1 MAGATQTGGDQV
13 LATTQTGSGGQF
25 SFTSL
30 PISLKYLLGHH
41 KTQPDL
47 QAQVLAG
54 GQFLAASPV
63 SYSAPQTVVLN
74 VVLPAGSAG
83 LPSEYETLTA
93 NLGAAYPGSLG
104 ALQEGNGQSDITYLA
119 NKTGWDA
126 RAVALAAL
134 ADQFSQITA
143 PNDPPAA
150 DPAQTAAWPLPTSSL
165 QPEFYYALFRAG
177 LPAST
182 DTLFQADPGTV
193 QAIWQQATAQGVIPQ
208 SLAGDIPGAVQS
220 FQVLSAARVLT
231 AAPAAGVSTLQEML
245 QPTLPEAIQQRQ
257 FAQLYAQHQGDWASF
272 WPEAERLFGAAA
284 TAQLQLTGQLYA
296 LTVNN
301 QPLVSAL
308 MTAEAGAPLTSA
320 QDLAARGYYTAGKW
334 APLIGSSIPPGIPG
348 ADADEQASNYA
359 QLLAAQVRIA
369 FPTAVLADQVAQGTL
384 PVTGTAQTATEVA
397 GFLTANQG
405 QFEIGAEP
413 VEAYLARTGLTG
425 TPAAVVTEV
434 KRLQRAYQLTPDDA
448 SLGVLLRHN
457 LDSAFAVTRY
467 DAEGFTRAFASQL
480 GGPDAAAAIHARAR
494 QIFAATLSVAVAY
507 LGGRIAPGLGG
518 QAPVQYGYPPPAAVA
533 APSPAVAAPRSRIS
547 SGPSTTAAARTA
559 ARS

>member
-1 MAGATQTGGDQV
+1 M
-13 LATTQTGSGGQF
+13 
-25 SFTSL
+25 
-30 PISLKYLLGHH
+30 
-41 KTQPDL
+41 
-47 QAQVLAG
+47 
-54 GQFLAASPV
+54 
-63 SYSAPQTVVLN
+63 
-74 VVLPAGSAG
+74 
-83 LPSEYETLTA
+83 
-93 NLGAAYPGSLG
+93 
-104 ALQEGNGQSDITYLA
+104 
-119 NKTGWDA
+119 
-126 RAVALAAL
+126 
-134 ADQFSQITA
+134 
-143 PNDPPAA
+143 
-150 DPAQTAAWPLPTSSL
+150 
-165 QPEFYYALFRAG
+165 
-177 LPAST
+177 
-182 DTLFQADPGTV
+182 
-193 QAIWQQATAQGVIPQ
+193 
-208 SLAGDIPGAVQS
+208 QS
-220 FQVLSAARVLT
+220 FQALSAARVLT

-272 WPEAERLFGAAA
+272 WPAAERLFGAAA
-284 TAQLQLTGQLYA
+284 TAQLQMTGQLYA

-308 MTAEAGAPLTSA
+308 MTAEAGAPLTST
-320 QDLAARGYYTAGKW
+320 QDLAARGYYTPGKW

-397 GFLTANQG
+397 GFLTTNQG

-467 DAEGFTRAFASQL
+467 DADGFTRAFASQL

-494 QIFAATLSVAVAY
+494 QIFAATLSVTVAY

-518 QAPVQYGYPPPAAVA
+518 QAPVQYGYPPPPPPAAVVPTGRRA
-533 APSPAVAAPRSRIS
+533 VLPGRRRAHARGSLRVPRLLQLLGLQLDPEPGRLPRRPAELHRPARACDRVQQPAGRPARPPARPAVPAADLRQHQHGAALHRHRQRDARVLRGQRADPGRL
-547 SGPSTTAAARTA
+547 SGTRH
-559 ARS
+559 RRRDQLR